1 MELYILC
8 LGFKFAIQIYI
19 KKMSLYIVVLLVL
32 AYMISKRF
40 LKTLKIARIYDK
52 YVFITGCD
60 SGFGNLLAKRLDY
73 RGMNVFAGCLTEE
86 GRDKLDR
93 STSCRV
99 TPLLIDITDEES
111 IKNAC
116 MFVKSRL
123 PHGRGLHGLVNN
135 AGISDSI
142 SLLISEWI
150 PIDDYKRLLD
160 VNLYGM
166 VRVTN
171 RFLPLIRQERGRIVN
186 MSSVLG
192 RLFAAGGAPYVCSK
206 FAVEGYSDTLRQ
218 EYYTAG
224 VKVSIIEPS
233 AFKTNVFD
241 TDKAKEK
248 LCEYFKRQDEDV
260 IEYYGKDYPE
270 IIIKNMMGEG
280 VFSKR
285 LYQVVDAY
293 EHALTSKFPEGR
305 YLVGKDSHTYI
316 RFLYFAPE
324 WLTAKIIGTLNWPLP
339 KGQR

>member
-1 MELYILC
+1 
-8 LGFKFAIQIYI
+8 
-19 KKMSLYIVVLLVL
+19 MSMYIVVLLVL

-111 IKNAC
+111 IKKAC

-123 PHGRGLHGLVNN
+123 PNGRGLHGLVNN
-135 AGISDSI
+135 AGMYDSVC
-142 SLLISEWI
+142 LLISEWI
-150 PIDDYKRLLD
+150 PIDDYKRLMD

-171 RFLPLIRQERGRIVN
+171 RFLPLVRAERGRIVN
-186 MSSVLG
+186 MASVTG
-192 RLFAAGGAPYVCSK
+192 RLLATGGAPYVCSK

-224 VKVSIIEPS
+224 IQISIIEPS
-233 AFKTNVFD
+233 AYKTNVLDVEGF
-241 TDKAKEK
+241 KEK
-248 LCEYFKRQDEDV
+248 LRQYFKRLDEDI

-270 IIIKNMMGEG
+270 IIINNMK
-280 VFSKR
+280 VDRWFSSR

-293 EHALTSKFPEGR
+293 EHALTSKYPEGR
-305 YLVGKDSHTYI
+305 YVVGKDSNTFMWLLH
-316 RFLYFAPE
+316 LAPE
-324 WLTAKIIGTLNWPLP
+324 WLSAKIVGTLTWPLP
-339 KGQR
+339 KGLRKT